1 MAVLTTRASIW
12 SMVVSAGNC
21 AEVAWLNHLIHSD
34 NSLLRSELVYLSHLC
49 LSLLVDLLK
58 LFDVFISQSDEHV
71 RRLARCRLQKVA
83 NVLLLF
89 YLSQT

>member
-1 MAVLTTRASIW
+1 MAVFTTRASIW
-12 SMVVSAGNC
+12 SMVISAGNC

-34 NSLLRSELVYLSHLC
+34 NSLLRSKLVNLSHLC